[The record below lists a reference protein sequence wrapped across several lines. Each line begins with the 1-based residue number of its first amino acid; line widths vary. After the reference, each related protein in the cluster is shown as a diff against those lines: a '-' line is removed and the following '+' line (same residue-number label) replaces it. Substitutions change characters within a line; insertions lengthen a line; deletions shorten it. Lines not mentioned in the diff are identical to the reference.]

1 MVNLNINSNI
11 FKNQEDYMQLRRA
24 MEIVNSHEDNNNI
37 FYKENQVKILSV
49 DNNIGT
55 AYIETLD
62 GNSKFEVD
70 LEQLNEIEKQR
81 L

>member
-1 MVNLNINSNI
+1 
-11 FKNQEDYMQLRRA
+11 MQLRRA
-24 MEIVNSHEDNNNI
+24 MEIVNSQEDNNNI

-55 AYIETLD
+55 EYVETLS

-70 LEQLNEIEKQR
+70 LEQLNEIEK
-81 L
+81 